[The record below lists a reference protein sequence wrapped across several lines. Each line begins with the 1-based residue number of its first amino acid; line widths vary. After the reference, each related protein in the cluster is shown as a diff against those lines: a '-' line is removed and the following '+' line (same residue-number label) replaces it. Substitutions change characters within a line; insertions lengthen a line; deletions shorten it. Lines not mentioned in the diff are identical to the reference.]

1 MTPVAPSTSATTS
14 ATSKAKSSKTKTLN
28 AKAAAVAKRPIAKL
42 SRPKTA
48 LTTAPLKV
56 ATPSEDK
63 PTELS
68 IADLAKEFEITH
80 RTIRF
85 YEDQGLLAPERR
97 GRGGLIRVYSAADRT
112 RLRLTLRGKRLGF
125 SLLEIKEILDMEMYQ
140 QPSGP
145 SLQLKRFLET
155 LTRHREALEQQLK
168 DLNEQ
173 LKEMRGHE
181 SHCRELLKGKP

>member
-1 MTPVAPSTSATTS
+1 MTRAAPLVAAT
-14 ATSKAKSSKTKTLN
+14 
-28 AKAAAVAKRPIAKL
+28 KRPISKRSASKAAQAMPRL
-42 SRPKTA
+42 VTA
-48 LTTAPLKV
+48 T
-56 ATPSEDK
+56 EEK
-63 PTELS
+63 PVEIS
-68 IADLAKEFEITH
+68 IAELAKEFDVTH

-85 YEDQGLLAPERR
+85 YEDQGLLTPERR

-125 SLLEIKEILDMEMYQ
+125 SLSEIKEILDMKMYQ

-145 SLQLKRFLET
+145 SLQLKRFLAT

-173 LKEMRGHE
+173 LKELRSHE
-181 SHCRELLKGKP
+181 SHCLDLLKGKP

>member
-1 MTPVAPSTSATTS
+1 MRPNSKRLTAKSTQAPALLEATTEE
-14 ATSKAKSSKTKTLN
+14 KS
-28 AKAAAVAKRPIAKL
+28 
-42 SRPKTA
+42 
-48 LTTAPLKV
+48 
-56 ATPSEDK
+56 
-63 PTELS
+63 TELS
-68 IADLAKEFEITH
+68 IADLAKEFDITH

-85 YEDQGLLAPERR
+85 YEDQGLLTPERR

-125 SLLEIKEILDMEMYQ
+125 SLSEIKEILDMEMYQ

-145 SLQLKRFLET
+145 SLQLKRFLAT

-173 LKEMRGHE
+173 LKELRSHE
-181 SHCRELLKGKP
+181 SHCRELLKGKS

>member
-1 MTPVAPSTSATTS
+1 MTCAPPSTAAAMRPNSKRLTAKSTQAPALLEATTEE
-14 ATSKAKSSKTKTLN
+14 KS
-28 AKAAAVAKRPIAKL
+28 
-42 SRPKTA
+42 
-48 LTTAPLKV
+48 
-56 ATPSEDK
+56 
-63 PTELS
+63 TELS
-68 IADLAKEFEITH
+68 IADLAKEFDITH

-85 YEDQGLLAPERR
+85 YEDQGLLTPERR

-125 SLLEIKEILDMEMYQ
+125 SLSEIKEILDMEMYQ

-145 SLQLKRFLET
+145 SLQLKRFLAT

-173 LKEMRGHE
+173 LKELRSHE
-181 SHCRELLKGKP
+181 SHCRELLKGKS

>member
-1 MTPVAPSTSATTS
+1 MTRVAPSTNLSTL
-14 ATSKAKSSKTKTLN
+14 ATSIAKTSKPNTSN
-28 AKAAAVAKRPIAKL
+28 AKAAAVAKQPITKL
-42 SRPKTA
+42 SLPKTTQTSA
-48 LTTAPLKV
+48 HLKV
-56 ATPSEDK
+56 ATPPEDM

-97 GRGGLIRVYSAADRT
+97 GRGGLVRVYSAADRT

-125 SLLEIKEILDMEMYQ
+125 SLSEIKEILDMEMYQ

-145 SLQLKRFLET
+145 SLQLKRFLDT

-173 LKEMRGHE
+173 LNEMRGYE
-181 SHCRELLKGKP
+181 SHCRELLKGKI